1 MAQAIQTMNAPAKTL
16 IVGLGVTGLSV
27 ARYLSQQGVQV
38 AVADSRKSPPGLQAL
53 NDELP
58 DIAVFLGPFDDS
70 LFDAAERLVVS
81 PGVPVSTPQI
91 DAARRRGV
99 PVIGDI
105 ELFIQAAKA
114 PVVAITGSN
123 GKSTVTTLLGEMAK
137 ASGLQVA
144 VGGNLGTPA
153 LDLLDDDV
161 QLYVLELS
169 SFQLETTES
178 LQAAVATVLNV
189 SADHMDR
196 YADID
201 EYAAAKARILRG
213 AGVGVYNADDPL
225 VAAMQGAGDA
235 WYFTL
240 GESQNDK
247 MFGVCSLDGDEYLCR
262 GEQPLLAVDELLIP
276 GLHNRANAL
285 AALAMGTALGFD
297 LTAMLSAL
305 RRFRGLPH
313 RSEFVAEINGVTWFN
328 DSKGTNVGAMIAALQ
343 GLHRADD
350 SRTVLIAGGD
360 CKGAD
365 FSELTP
371 VLERCARALVLIG
384 RDAPMIARVVPAGIE
399 QVKAG
404 DMNEAVALAAG
415 LARAG
420 DRVLLSPGCASFDM
434 FSGFAER
441 GERFMQAVRRLAR

>member
-1 MAQAIQTMNAPAKTL
+1 MNAPAKTL

>member
-1 MAQAIQTMNAPAKTL
+1 MAQAIQPMNAPAKTL
-16 IVGLGVTGLSV
+16 IVGLGATGLSV
-27 ARYLSQQGVQV
+27 ARYLSAKGVQV
-38 AVADSRKSPPGLQAL
+38 AVADSRKVPPGLAAL

-58 DIAVFLGPFDDS
+58 DIAVFLGPFDDG
-70 LFDAAERLVVS
+70 LFDTVERLVVS

-105 ELFIQAAKA
+105 ELFTQAAQA

-137 ASGLQVA
+137 ASGLRVA

-153 LDLLDDDV
+153 LDLLDDEV
-161 QLYVLELS
+161 QLYILELS
-169 SFQLETTES
+169 SFQLETTNS
-178 LQAAVATVLNV
+178 LQPAVAAVLNV

-201 EYAAAKARILRG
+201 AYAETKARVLRG
-213 AGVGVYNADDPL
+213 AGVGIYNADDPL
-225 VAAMQGAGDA
+225 VAAMQGSGDA

-240 GESQNDK
+240 GESQNGK

-262 GEQPLLAVDELLIP
+262 GEQPLLGVGELLIP
-276 GLHNRANAL
+276 GRHNRANAL

-297 LTAMLSAL
+297 LTAMLDAL

-313 RSEFVAEINGVTWFN
+313 RTEFVAEIQGVNWYN
-328 DSKGTNVGAMIAALQ
+328 DSKGTNVGATIAALR
-343 GLHRADD
+343 GLDHADD

-365 FSELTP
+365 FSELGP
-371 VLERCARALVLIG
+371 VLERYVRAVVLIG
-384 RDAPMIARVVPAGIE
+384 RDAPLIANVVPASVS
-399 QVKAG
+399 QVKAK
-404 DMNEAVALAAG
+404 DMDQAVALAAG
-415 LARAG
+415 LAIAG
-420 DRVLLSPGCASFDM
+420 DRVLLSPGCASLDM
-434 FSGFAER
+434 FRNFAER
-441 GERFMQAVRRLAR
+441 GERFMQAVRRHVK